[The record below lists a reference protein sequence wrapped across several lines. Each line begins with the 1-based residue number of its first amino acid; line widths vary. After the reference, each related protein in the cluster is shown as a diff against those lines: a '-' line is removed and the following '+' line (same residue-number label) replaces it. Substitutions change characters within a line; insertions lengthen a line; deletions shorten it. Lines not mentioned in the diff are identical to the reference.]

1 MRDKL
6 INTPY
11 LIDDKGKVTFAGEEV
26 YDFKKKN
33 ARKDYTFDEISE
45 FKKKLK
51 AVLDPNQEVFLY
63 YTANPDAMTDEGG
76 MDYSNY

>member
-1 MRDKL
+1 MR
-6 INTPY
+6 Y
-11 LIDDKGKVTFAGEEV
+11 L
-26 YDFKKKN
+26 
-33 ARKDYTFDEISE
+33 

-76 MDYSNY
+76 IDYTNY